1 LEALGNLAHEL
12 RTPLQVMLGY
22 LDVLRGEWADGL
34 GDEPRRILER
44 MDTNAHELA
53 HTVENLM
60 DFAAVEAG
68 AQAEIFED
76 IAIANLVAELIPVF
90 EAANQSKGLALR
102 FDLGQAPVAFRSR
115 RRALRLILQNLILNA
130 IKFTTAGSVAVT
142 VRRDDLN
149 GGTPKVMT
157 IEVRD
162 TGPGI
167 SPDEI
172 ELACAPLVQLSQSS
186 ARRYRGMGL
195 GLAVVRRNVAVLGGD
210 IEARSAPDA
219 GSTFTVRLPAA
230 SAEDSYAPGTT
241 THKRGRASIL
251 YPRLHAG
258 NGSRATLRRQAYR

>member
-1 LEALGNLAHEL
+1 MEALANLAHEL

-22 LDVLRGEWADGL
+22 LDVLRGEWADSF

-44 MDTNAHELA
+44 MDINAHELA

-60 DFAAVEAG
+60 DFASVEAG

-76 IAIANLVAELIPVF
+76 IAIASLLAELIPAF

-102 FDLGQAPVAFRSR
+102 FDLGQAPSAFRSR
-115 RRALRLILQNLILNA
+115 RRSLRLILQNLVLNA
-130 IKFTTAGSVAVT
+130 IKFTTTGSVVVT
-142 VRRDDLN
+142 VRRDRSN
-149 GGTPKVMT
+149 GSAREGIT

-167 SPDEI
+167 SPDQI
-172 ELACAPLVQLSQSS
+172 ELACAPLVQLSRSS
-186 ARRYRGMGL
+186 TRRYRGMGL
-195 GLAVVRRNVAVLGGD
+195 GLAVVRRNVAALGGD

-219 GSTFTVRLPAA
+219 GSTFTVRLPAV
-230 SAEDSYAPGTT
+230 SAEDSYAPVAV

-251 YPRLHAG
+251 YPSLHPG
-258 NGSRATLRRQAYR
+258 NGSRPTLRRQAYR